1 LHIRH
6 FTAEYIKVEGN
17 DVRIAIFV
25 GLLFLPLSSLA
36 QDQPK
41 QGAAIDR
48 GKYIVNQIAMCSECH
63 TPRNAAGQLQTTA
76 YLLGAPVPVPA
87 PPFANINWA
96 LKAPAIAGLN
106 GYSEQQGI
114 RLLMEGITRD
124 GRQPNPPMP
133 RFRMN
138 RSDAEAVVAYLKS
151 LN

>member
-1 LHIRH
+1 LHIRQ

-17 DVRIAIFV
+17 DVRIAIFL
-25 GLLFLPLSSLA
+25 GILFLPLASLA

>member
-1 LHIRH
+1 MFRSS
-6 FTAEYIKVEGN
+6 
-17 DVRIAIFV
+17 IAILV
-25 GLLFLPLSSLA
+25 ALLFLPLASLA

>member
-1 LHIRH
+1 M
-6 FTAEYIKVEGN
+6 
-17 DVRIAIFV
+17 RIAIFV
-25 GLLFLPLSSLA
+25 GLLFLPLASLA

-96 LKAPAIAGLN
+96 IKAPAIAGLS

-114 RLLMEGITRD
+114 RLLMEGITRE

-133 RFRMN
+133 PFRMN

>member
-1 LHIRH
+1 M
-6 FTAEYIKVEGN
+6 
-17 DVRIAIFV
+17 RIAIFV
-25 GLLFLPLSSLA
+25 GLLFLPLASLA

-63 TPRNAAGQLQTTA
+63 TPRNAAGQLQITA

-87 PPFANINWA
+87 PPFVNINWA

>member
-1 LHIRH
+1 M
-6 FTAEYIKVEGN
+6 
-17 DVRIAIFV
+17 RIAIFV
-25 GLLFLPLSSLA
+25 GLLFLPLAALA
-36 QDQPK
+36 QDQSK
-41 QGAAIDR
+41 QATRGAIDR

-76 YLLGAPVPVPA
+76 YLLGASVPVPA

>member
-1 LHIRH
+1 LHIRQ

-17 DVRIAIFV
+17 DVRIAIFL
-25 GLLFLPLSSLA
+25 GILFLPLASLA

-138 RSDAEAVVAYLKS
+138 RSDAAAVVAYLKS

>member
-1 LHIRH
+1 M
-6 FTAEYIKVEGN
+6 
-17 DVRIAIFV
+17 RIAIFV
-25 GLLFLPLSSLA
+25 GLLFLPLAALA

-41 QGAAIDR
+41 QATRGAIDR
-48 GKYIVNQIAMCSECH
+48 GKYIVIQIAMCSECH

-76 YLLGAPVPVPA
+76 FLLGAPVPVPA

-151 LN
+151 LS

>member
-1 LHIRH
+1 LHIRQ
-6 FTAEYIKVEGN
+6 FPAEYIKVEGN

-25 GLLFLPLSSLA
+25 GLLFLPLASLA

-114 RLLMEGITRD
+114 RLLMDGVTRD